1 MKKYRCPF
9 CDRTHPISIA
19 ECPEV
24 NERVPVNYRMEGRVL
39 EGKYEIGAP
48 IGAGGMGVVYR
59 AVHKRLGRQLAVKF
73 IHARYLAKNI
83 LLSRFQNEARLA
95 ASIGH
100 KNIVDILDLGST
112 HDGMFYIV
120 MEYLKGNPLGEVV
133 HAAGRLPDR
142 IAVGITIQILE
153 ALNAVHSKGVIHRD
167 IKPDNIF
174 IVEQAGGG
182 QLVKILDFGISRL
195 YQPDEKKKSVFTTQP
210 GTVLGTPNYMSPEQA
225 LGGAE
230 VDYRSDLYSVG
241 VILYYMVTGR
251 LPYESANINELIADL
266 STKEAVAPSVL
277 VPDMSPEL
285 EKAILRAI
293 AKDREKRFVSAAA
306 FAARLLPLRAV
317 DDDEDSVVVEAVPSH
332 IFSAIRQPHNLVRV
346 KPPTPEGQT
355 RPPMNRAAQENA
367 TISYPP
373 GFKPE
378 KETGKKSFDSSG
390 AGNGDTDSIETG
402 VTTQPQRKA
411 EHNKFKKAAT
421 PVAAEF
427 TAARQAKKAVE
438 WKRVAMSLMAGIIL
452 MMGFFGYFAYRTLRL
467 EQSIKSLAAFQ
478 EYKAMPLST
487 KTAAAAAWQVI
498 VDGIPEKADL
508 YVDEV
513 LHTERPITVKDSPE
527 PRKIKIEAPG
537 FETWEKSVIIRSD
550 TTLHITNLNKM

>member
-1 MKKYRCPF
+1 MNSARKTKKKYRCPF
-9 CDRTHPISIA
+9 CDRTHPISLA
-19 ECPEV
+19 ECPEAH
-24 NERVPVNYRMEGRVL
+24 ERVPANYRMEGRVL

-48 IGAGGMGVVYR
+48 IGTGGMGVVYR
-59 AVHKRLGRQLAVKF
+59 GVHKRLGRQLAVKF
-73 IHARYLAKNI
+73 IHSRYLRKKI
-83 LLSRFQNEARLA
+83 LLSRFRNEARLA

-112 HDGMFYIV
+112 HDGTFYIV

-195 YQPDEKKKSVFTTQP
+195 YQPDEKKKSVFMTQP

-266 STKEAVAPSVL
+266 STKEAVAPGVL

-306 FAARLLPLRAV
+306 FAARLLPLRAR
-317 DDDEDSVVVEAVPSH
+317 DEDEDSVVVEAAPSN

-346 KPPTPEGQT
+346 KPPTPEDQV
-355 RPPMNRAAQENA
+355 RLPMNKAAQENA

-373 GFKPE
+373 GFMPE
-378 KETGKKSFDSSG
+378 KE
-390 AGNGDTDSIETG
+390 AG
-402 VTTQPQRKA
+402 VTTQSPRLA
-411 EHNKFKKAAT
+411 ENKKFKKAST

-427 TAARQAKKAVE
+427 TAARPVKKTVE
-438 WKRVAMSLMAGIIL
+438 WKRVAISLMAGIIL
-452 MMGFFGYFAYRTLRL
+452 MIGFFGYFAYRTLRL
-467 EQSIKSLAAFQ
+467 EKSIKGLAAFQ
-478 EYKAMPLST
+478 EYRAMPLST
-487 KTAAAAAWQVI
+487 QTAVAPAWHVT
-498 VDGIPEKADL
+498 VDGIPEKASL

-513 LHTERPITVKDSPE
+513 LHTERPVMVKDSPE
-527 PRKIKIEAPG
+527 PKKIIIEAPG
-537 FETWEKSVIIRSD
+537 FEIWEKSVIIRSD
-550 TTLHITNLNKM
+550 TTLHITDMEKL